1 MGIPFEGLENLPIEE
16 QNKRLK
22 RAVEK
27 LLKYIRELKTENVKL
42 RTTINRVEKICGGDG
57 FGL

>member
-42 RTTINRVEKICGGDG
+42 RMTINRVEKICGGDG

>member
-1 MGIPFEGLENLPIEE
+1 MGIFFNNLESLPVEE

-22 RAVEK
+22 GAVKK
-27 LLKYIRELKTENVKL
+27 LLNYIKELKTENVKL
-42 RTTINRVEKICGGDG
+42 KTTINRVEKICGGDK

>member
-27 LLKYIRELKTENVKL
+27 LLKYVRELKTENVKL

>member
-1 MGIPFEGLENLPIEE
+1 MMVFFNDLEKLPIEE
-16 QNKRLK
+16 QNERLK
-22 RAVEK
+22 GAVKK

-42 RTTINRVEKICGGDG
+42 RTTINRVEKICGGDK

>member
-1 MGIPFEGLENLPIEE
+1 MGIFFDNLEKLPIEE

-22 RAVEK
+22 GAVKK

-42 RTTINRVEKICGGDG
+42 KTTINRVEKICGGDG